1 MPWLNVRANNSYR
14 GVYRIHPL
22 RQREVE
28 EVLELIQREPAITKA
43 VVFGSSTEERCTP
56 DSDVDILLFGQQCN
70 FRAPVNDVAYDI
82 LWSNQIPEGDA
93 LWREIERDGV
103 VIYEA

>member
-1 MPWLNVRANNSYR
+1 MPWLNIRANKPYR

-28 EVLELIQREPAITKA
+28 EALELIQREPSITKA

-56 DSDVDILLFGQQCN
+56 DSDMDILLFGQQCN
-70 FRAPVNDVAYDI
+70 FRAPMSDVACDI
-82 LWSNQIPEGDA
+82 LWASQVPAGDP
-93 LWREIERDGV
+93 LGRRLNGMV
-103 VIYEA
+103 L